1 MENPKY
7 KVGDKVV
14 PIAKTTGVVGF
25 NECGHWGAAQITGQN
40 YLYVIEVYSSYYVC
54 NVSNKAIAGNH
65 YKESDLIPYVEPVT
79 TPVADTIPSQGKTVL
94 EEAQSLIYG
103 DREQDYGKTS
113 DNCADIAKGWS
124 VLFKTTVTPEQVALA
139 MAWLKICRANKD
151 NCSKR
156 DSYVDLCGYA
166 GCIEKIKKGL

>member
-14 PIAKTTGVVGF
+14 PVVKTAGVISLDQCEF
-25 NECGHWGAAQITGQN
+25 WENARSKGQN
-40 YLYVIEVYSSYYVC
+40 YLYVVEVRTTSYIC
-54 NVSNKAIAGNH
+54 NDSDKKTSGNI
-65 YKESDLIPYVEPVT
+65 YNETDLMPYVEPVADT
-79 TPVADTIPSQGKTVL
+79 TPQGKTVL

-113 DNCADIAKGWS
+113 DNFADIAQGWS

-151 NCSKR
+151 NCAKR
-156 DSYVDLCGYA
+156 DSYVDCAGYI
-166 GCIEKIKKGL
+166 GCIEKIKLGI